1 MSESKPYDATPAK
14 REKARREGNVARSQ
28 EACVVAAFAAAG
40 LATLVVAPI
49 LAGEARAALVAAARG
64 MADAHATSLALVVA
78 CAPMLAAAC
87 AGAAVAIAQG
97 GGLHV
102 RPVAFAPK
110 HLAPLPNLKR
120 MLGGEAVVGALR
132 ASLAF
137 AAALL
142 VGGFAIRDAFATA
155 LRGASVEALTA
166 LVADAAERTCAGV
179 LAVGAAFAAAEYALA
194 HRRRLREL
202 KMSHDEMKRDMREQ
216 DGDPHAKAKRK
227 HFHRALVRGSLQRVA
242 EAAFVVVNPTH
253 VAIALAYDPPRIGV
267 PEILVRA
274 ADDGAARVRALAR
287 EHGVPIV
294 EDIALA
300 RALFAEGEVGRPI
313 PPSQYLAAAH
323 VVAELARAGVLS

>member
-14 REKARREGNVARSQ
+14 RAKARREGNVARSH
-28 EACVVAAFAAAG
+28 EIGVVVGFAAAA
-40 LATLVVAPI
+40 LVTVVVAPVVV
-49 LAGEARAALVAAARG
+49 ERARAALVAATRG
-64 MADAHATSLALVVA
+64 AADASAAIVVLALA
-78 CAPMLAAAC
+78 CAPLLGAALA
-87 AGAAVAIAQG
+87 GVAVAIVQG
-97 GGLHV
+97 GGLHP

-110 HLAPLPNLKR
+110 HLAPLPILKR
-120 MLGGEAVVGALR
+120 MLGAEAVVGALR

-137 AAALL
+137 AAALV
-142 VGGFAIRDAFATA
+142 VGGFAAREAFATA
-155 LRGASVEALTA
+155 MRGISVDALAA
-166 LVADAAERTCAGV
+166 LVVGAAERTCAGV
-179 LAVGAAFAAAEYALA
+179 LAVGAAFAAADYALA

-202 KMSHDEMKRDMREQ
+202 KMSHDEIKRDAREQ

-227 HFHRALVRGSLQRVA
+227 QFHRALVRGSLQRVA

-287 EHGVPIV
+287 EYGVPIV
-294 EDIALA
+294 ENVALA

-313 PPSQYLAAAH
+313 PQSHYVATAH